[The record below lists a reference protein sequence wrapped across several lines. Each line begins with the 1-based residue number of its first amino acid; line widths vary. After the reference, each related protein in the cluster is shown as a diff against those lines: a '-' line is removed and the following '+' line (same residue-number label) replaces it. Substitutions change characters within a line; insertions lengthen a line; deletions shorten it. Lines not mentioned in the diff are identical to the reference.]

1 MQSYLKAS
9 SQDTVRSRSYT
20 GKTCRMLKNHWT
32 EAWEDPETPDPLGMP
47 LQGMVTADAVQRVHR
62 YAEQAQEVAFNPVGQ
77 VVGQLN
83 EVRSCRDVIYSLVE
97 EYLEATE
104 RIAQLNAEV

>member
-1 MQSYLKAS
+1 
-9 SQDTVRSRSYT
+9 
-20 GKTCRMLKNHWT
+20 MLKNRWT

-104 RIAQLNAEV
+104 RIAQLNAEG